1 MKAITFSDFRTYY
14 KIRKQYD
21 TCIKTN
27 FKINGMD
34 GFEKPVINLHMHNY
48 MIFDKGAKIIKK
60 GKDNKMLPEKLDI
73 FFRRINLD
81 FYFILHI
88 NIWNQSVVLCPVQTV
103 VPLPAY
109 RFLKNQVR

>member
-1 MKAITFSDFRTYY
+1 
-14 KIRKQYD
+14 
-21 TCIKTN
+21 
-27 FKINGMD
+27 MD

-109 RFLKNQVR
+109 RFLKKQVRWSGLPICKNFPQFGQIYTVQGFGIVIKQK